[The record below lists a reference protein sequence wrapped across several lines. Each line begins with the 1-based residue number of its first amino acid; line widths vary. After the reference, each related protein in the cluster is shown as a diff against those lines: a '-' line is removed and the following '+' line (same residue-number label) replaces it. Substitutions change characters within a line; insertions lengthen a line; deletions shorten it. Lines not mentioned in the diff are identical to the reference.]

1 MRITLAAYLRDC
13 GFKVFEAVSADE
25 AIAGIREEPGMS
37 VDVVFTDI
45 EDAELHWNGFG
56 LRQWIAKTR
65 PSTHV
70 ILAGTPKRAAKEAGE
85 LCEEG
90 PLLAKP

>member
-1 MRITLAAYLRDC
+1 M
-13 GFKVFEAVSADE
+13 
-25 AIAGIREEPGMS
+25 PGS
-37 VDVVFTDI
+37 VD
-45 EDAELHWNGFG
+45 GFG

-90 PLLAKP
+90 PLLAKPYEPQVVEDRIRRMLAVRQGA